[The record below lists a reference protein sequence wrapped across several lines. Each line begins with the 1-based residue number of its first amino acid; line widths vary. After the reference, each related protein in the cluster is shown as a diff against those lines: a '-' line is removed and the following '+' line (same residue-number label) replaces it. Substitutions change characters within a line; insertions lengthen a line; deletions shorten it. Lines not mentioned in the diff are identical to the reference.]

1 MFSVLLRVL
10 TLLALVVMPFAMG
23 ITPAGAQ
30 SMSGE
35 HSSASAGHCDE
46 QPGQNEAP
54 VKSPQ
59 LMHCGMCISLPA
71 AETPAPITGLNP
83 SAPRTMAPVA
93 LFNGI
98 ELEIATPPPKH
109 A

>member
-1 MFSVLLRVL
+1 MFSALLRL
-10 TLLALVVMPFAMG
+10 IALLALVLMPFAMG
-23 ITPAGAQ
+23 SAPASAQ
-30 SMSGE
+30 SKSGE
-35 HSSASAGHCDE
+35 HSSASVGHCDE
-46 QPGQNEAP
+46 QRGQNDAP

-59 LMHCGMCISLPA
+59 LMHCGMCTAIPA
-71 AETPAPITGLNP
+71 AETPAPITGLIP